1 MPSALL
7 SLVLLTTP
15 MLSPGGFDAS
25 APVGEPTAVKT
36 EYWAGHQVVYGTR
49 EVPVLGTLQTQLDN
63 YTIARVRRNGD
74 GTVQID
80 ERACK
85 VSFTEVGGLKVYI
98 DADVLPDSRM
108 IFEPVEDTQLYT
120 MTGEVRWDEEDID
133 GDGNPGMKVY
143 VDAPICSGNLHV
155 SNKTITNARA
165 FGDEGPFYGE
175 VTVTVRQ
182 KILDAEGKCLKAV
195 SQDSYERSKGSFRYA
210 KIKPDDTCTSL
221 LDAGWPVKAK

>member
-1 MPSALL
+1 MIMISALL
-7 SLVLLTTP
+7 PLVILTTTP
-15 MLSPGGFDAS
+15 SL
-25 APVGEPTAVKT
+25 EPAGPAAEKKPVKT
-36 EYWAGHQVVYGTR
+36 EYWAGHQVVHGTR

-63 YTIARVRRNGD
+63 YTIARVRRNAD
-74 GTVQID
+74 GTVQVD

-85 VSFTEVGGLKVYI
+85 VEFADVGGLEVHI
-98 DADVLPDSRM
+98 DADALPDSRM

-133 GDGNPGMKVY
+133 GDGNPGMSVY

-182 KILDAEGKCLKAV
+182 KILGAEGRCLQAV
-195 SQDSYERSKGSFRYA
+195 SEDSFERSKGSFRYV
-210 KIKPDDTCTSL
+210 KIKADETCTSL